1 MVSKLEVK
9 WILYTS
15 VKLLRLTFIDKFGK
29 LNFLVNY
36 LVSDYNTHFLD
47 SIYMPGKPARTV
59 IFAIFYLEHFM

>member
-47 SIYMPGKPARTV
+47 SIYMPGKPGTTV
-59 IFAIFYLEHFM
+59 IFVVFNLEHFI

>member
-15 VKLLRLTFIDKFGK
+15 VKLLRLTFIDQFGK

-36 LVSDYNTHFLD
+36 LVSDYNNTFFRFN
-47 SIYMPGKPARTV
+47 IYAR
-59 IFAIFYLEHFM
+59 